1 MGRWHNFIRPP
12 FRRKAFQR
20 FGVSYY
26 FLTVASIPALV
37 KKVTEGNY
45 QMSSKPW
52 QGVSEEAKD
61 LIRLLLDVNPDNR
74 LATGEVL
81 SHPWMSLDFH

>member
-1 MGRWHNFIRPP
+1 
-12 FRRKAFQR
+12 
-20 FGVSYY
+20 
-26 FLTVASIPALV
+26 V